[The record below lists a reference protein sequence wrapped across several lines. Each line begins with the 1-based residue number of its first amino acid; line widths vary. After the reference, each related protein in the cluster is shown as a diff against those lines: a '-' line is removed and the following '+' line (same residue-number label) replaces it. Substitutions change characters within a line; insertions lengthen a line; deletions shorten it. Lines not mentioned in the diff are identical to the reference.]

1 MTIESM
7 FTSENHIR
15 VRIERQKTKV
25 LALFQKTKKNLRNK
39 TIERLNKFL
48 IFNY

>member
-15 VRIERQKTKV
+15 VRIERQKSFGVISKD
-25 LALFQKTKKNLRNK
+25 KKKLK
-39 TIERLNKFL
+39 K
-48 IFNY
+48 